1 MTGDSL
7 QARFPA
13 PIKGP
18 KSSYLQAGHFGW
30 INHVQVEVDIQWPAW
45 QGSGVQGGN
54 VGPVNERAIQLSSLG
69 RVEITGT
76 HQRDPVLS
84 TVTPSS

>member
-1 MTGDSL
+1 
-7 QARFPA
+7 
-13 PIKGP
+13 
-18 KSSYLQAGHFGW
+18 
-30 INHVQVEVDIQWPAW
+30 VDIQWPAW